1 MGAFSRSLLA
11 VCAAC
16 ASAPAWASAPSLSL
30 DLAVVSDYR
39 FRGVSYSDR
48 DPAVQGEVALKTETG
63 GYVRL
68 WGSSIAE
75 TAGGAELE
83 LDLVGG
89 WLFELGDG
97 LSLDVGATW
106 YIYPGDSAANY
117 VEPLVTL
124 SYELGPAT
132 PRVGLAYIPRQG
144 ATRDGLGRKRDNLYS
159 FVGLSVPVRGT
170 PLTLDGQLGYER
182 GAFDFARGGGK
193 WDWQLGGTLDLERV
207 SLGVAYVDAA
217 VEGAPAE
224 PGATD
229 ASVVGTIRLGL

>member
-1 MGAFSRSLLA
+1 
-11 VCAAC
+11 
-16 ASAPAWASAPSLSL
+16 
-30 DLAVVSDYR
+30 VVSDYR
-39 FRGVSYSDR
+39 FRGVSYSDG
-48 DPAVQGEVALKTETG
+48 DPAVQAQAALETDG
-63 GYVRL
+63 GVYVRL
-68 WGSSIAE
+68 WGSSIGE

-117 VEPLVTL
+117 VEPQLIL
-124 SYELGPAT
+124 QYDLGSAV
-132 PRVGLAYIPRQG
+132 PRLGIAYIPGQG

-170 PLTLDGQLGYER
+170 PLTIDGQLGYER

-193 WDWQLGGTLDLERV
+193 WDWQLGGTLDLKRV

-217 VEGAPAE
+217 VEGAPLE

-229 ASVVGTIRLGL
+229 ATVVGTVKLGL